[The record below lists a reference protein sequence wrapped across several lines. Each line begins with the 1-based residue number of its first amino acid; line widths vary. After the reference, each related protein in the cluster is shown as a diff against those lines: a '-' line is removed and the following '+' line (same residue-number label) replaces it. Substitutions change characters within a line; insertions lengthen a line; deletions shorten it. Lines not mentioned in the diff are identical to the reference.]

1 MTEEKKNEVELTEV
15 VTQTQQAFKLPDGT
29 VLDVN
34 AYLTWIGNQLIE
46 IRKAIG

>member
-15 VTQTQQAFKLPDGT
+15 VTQTQPAFKLPDGT
-29 VLDVN
+29 VLDAN
-34 AYLTWIGNQLIE
+34 SYLIWIGNQLIE